1 MTFRVVVFALAAL
14 TLMVACRV
22 DGTGTAGHLSTPVQ
36 SPDITTPAL
45 VDASPSPRATP
56 TPSSTP
62 AKPVATP
69 GAIAVSFSGLK
80 AGTYPVHL
88 HSACNGSQSFHIAIE
103 QSLVIDRGGNGKV
116 TVTSSNF
123 GRGLCLIVY
132 SSPALSTVLTVR
144 KI

>member
-1 MTFRVVVFALAAL
+1 
-14 TLMVACRV
+14 MVACGGDRM
-22 DGTGTAGHLSTPVQ
+22 GTAGRYTNPVQ
-36 SPDITTPAL
+36 SPARTTPTP
-45 VDASPSPRATP
+45 VDASPTPRATP

-62 AKPVATP
+62 AKPVAIP
-69 GAIAVSFSGLK
+69 GAITVSFSGLR

-103 QSLVIDRGGNGKV
+103 QNLVIDRGGSGRINV
-116 TVTSSNF
+116 ASSNF

-132 SSPALSTVLTVR
+132 SSPALNAVLTVR